1 VWDHVGIRVSDRQAS
16 RRFYESLL
24 GVLGYEITHPGE
36 HFDEWND
43 FGIAPASPERP
54 TTRHL
59 HVAFVARSRDDV
71 DAFWRTGVDA
81 GYESDGEP
89 GERPQYSPG
98 YYGAFLLDPD
108 GNSAEAIHA
117 REPRTGDNLVDHLWI
132 GVADLAASRRFYT
145 TIAPVVGVEIP
156 ADPPERERFHVFG
169 GGRSFGLVHDGRP
182 ATEHVHLAFGVP
194 DNATVDEFHRA
205 ATAAGYR
212 DNGPPGERAVYHEG
226 YYGAFV
232 LDPDGNN
239 VEAVCHNRR
248 G

>member
-1 VWDHVGIRVSDRQAS
+1 VGIRVSDRNAS
-16 RRFYESLL
+16 RRFYGRLL

-43 FGIAPASPERP
+43 FGISQARPERP

-71 DAFWRTGVDA
+71 DAFWRTGVGA

-108 GNSAEAIHA
+108 GNSVEAIHA
-117 REPRTGDNLVDHLWI
+117 GEPRTGENFIDHLWI
-132 GVADLAASRRFYT
+132 GVADLAASRRFYEA
-145 TIAPVVGVEIP
+145 ISAVVGVRIP
-156 ADPPERERFHVFG
+156 HEQPERERFHVFG

-194 DNATVDEFHRA
+194 DNARVDEFHRV
-205 ATAAGYR
+205 ATAAGHQ
-212 DNGPPGERAVYHEG
+212 DNGAPGERAVYHEG

-232 LDPDGNN
+232 LDPDDNN
-239 VEAVCHNRR
+239 VEAVCHNRH